1 MFRGPANRMVVQ
13 PDFIGATCE
22 PAARQLTQRS
32 AAVVQAVAWRSLD
45 SYVSLHVSSTTECLP
60 FKGQRAL
67 CAGAVSLTLQVTT
80 HHLSSPS
87 SQRLACDAAPPPSS
101 PSSLVQPLTLLFS
114 CSSPPQ
120 RARGPRRLP
129 GTSSCTPLDTV
140 TNLFGKAMHEREPP
154 ALLLVAATC
163 CRLLLLLLLPNLHLL
178 LALLLAHA
186 AGCWRCCGLLAAAT
200 RLCFCVC

>member
-1 MFRGPANRMVVQ
+1 MLFRGPANRMVVQ

-45 SYVSLHVSSTTECLP
+45 VSLHVSSTTECLP

-80 HHLSSPS
+80 HQLSFPS
-87 SQRLACDAAPPPSS
+87 SQRLACDAAPPSS
-101 PSSLVQPLTLLFS
+101 PSSLVQPLTLFFS

-140 TNLFGKAMHEREPP
+140 TNFFGKAMHEREPP

-163 CRLLLLLLLPNLHLL
+163 CRMLLLLLLPNLH
-178 LALLLAHA
+178 LLLAHA

-200 RLCFCVC
+200 RL